1 MFGSIL
7 LAGCGGNDS
16 DELGTGSSASTDE
29 STEGTGQTEADESSS
44 TTENG
49 GEGAG
54 SASSTSSTQDESD
67 TSGDTDSGLCP
78 DNPNASACDTCLAES
93 CCEQLMACE
102 SSESCT
108 CMVACVEEG
117 NEQLACLLQCQLDL
131 PDLAY
136 TQLSTCIQSMC
147 AQECA

>member
-93 CCEQLMACE
+93 CCEQLLACE
-102 SSESCT
+102 RSETCT
-108 CMVACVEEG
+108 CMVDCVEDG
-117 NEQLACLLQCQLDL
+117 TTAALCLLECELDL